1 MHRTVALGI
10 LALLLFYA
18 GLAVIRQNRLP
29 AASANLSIAY
39 LERAV
44 HDTGGTLDSAVL
56 TLNEPV
62 NDAAQWARIAARVW
76 PEEAQTEEDRREIAL
91 VEEGGGPVVK
101 LTWRLAGEAAAGW
114 AGRHAALSRA
124 MVDEGLWVPIYVELS
139 GRLAEG
145 ADPLR
150 LAHVALDGVEARQ
163 REPWSDGRSAS
174 VAGWSGLLP
183 PGPYEV
189 NVQAAA
195 RRTAHGVR
203 FWIGWPAV
211 RTDY

>member
-1 MHRTVALGI
+1 MHRTIAVGTLV
-10 LALLLFYA
+10 LLLLA
-18 GLAVIRQNRLP
+18 IGLAVSRGDKLP
-29 AASANLSIAY
+29 AASSDLSIAH
-39 LERAV
+39 LQRAV
-44 HDTGGTLDSAVL
+44 RGTGGTLDSAVL

-62 NDAAQWARIAARVW
+62 NDAAQWARIAARIW
-76 PEEAQTEEDRREIAL
+76 PEAAQQAQERRETAL
-91 VEEGGGPVVK
+91 VAEGEALVVK
-101 LTWRLAGEAAAGW
+101 LSWRLTGEAAAGW
-114 AGRHAALSRA
+114 AERHAALSRA
-124 MVDEGLWVPIYVELS
+124 MADEGLWAPIYVELA
-139 GRLAEG
+139 GRAPDG

-150 LAHVALDGVEARQ
+150 LAQAALDGVEARQ
-163 REPWSDGRSAS
+163 REPWSDSRSAS

-195 RRTAHGVR
+195 RKAADGTR

>member
-10 LALLLFYA
+10 LALLLFYV
-18 GLAVIRQNRLP
+18 GLVVVRQDRLP
-29 AASANLSIAY
+29 AASPNLSIAY
-39 LERAV
+39 LQRAV
-44 HDTGGTLDSAVL
+44 RDTGGTLDSAVL

-62 NDAAQWARIAARVW
+62 SDAAQWARIAARVW
-76 PEEAQTEEDRREIAL
+76 PEEAHSEEEQRETAL
-91 VEEGGGPVVK
+91 VEEGGGPVAK
-101 LTWRLAGEAAAGW
+101 LTWRLTGKAAAGW
-114 AGRHAALSRA
+114 AERHAALTRA
-124 MVDEGLWVPIYVELS
+124 MIDEGLWAPINVELS

-150 LAHVALDGVEARQ
+150 LAHAALDGVEARQ

-189 NVQAAA
+189 NVQAAV
-195 RRTAHGVR
+195 RRTADGVR